1 MYYFF
6 IRAIVINNCISCT
19 LGHNIIEND
28 VIKHPFFGT
37 DVVINDLKK
46 IKGFNEGY
54 ITLNMEDFIRDND
67 TGKVINIIKK

>member
-1 MYYFF
+1 MGSLYTT
-6 IRAIVINNCISCT
+6 IP
-19 LGHNIIEND
+19 D
-28 VIKHPFFGT
+28 
-37 DVVINDLKK
+37 KK